1 MMMKR
6 ILLAALLAAGSHAA
20 MAEKFEKYPAEVY
33 AGQPAK
39 LNLAKYPWAR
49 DYRTRFRAALAG
61 GVNFAGKYAIVT
73 WGCGMGCSISTSVNI
88 QTGEVSPFE
97 VPVSG
102 EEFVE
107 ASFDY
112 KPNSRLLKVN
122 WEEFLN
128 ESKLCV
134 SREYVLDS
142 SQKLTKIS
150 ERKTRPRDDG
160 CATLPIF

>member
-1 MMMKR
+1 MMKR
-6 ILLAALLAAGSHAA
+6 ILLAALLAGSQAA
-20 MAEKFEKYPAEVY
+20 MAEKFEKYPVEVY
-33 AGQPAK
+33 AGRPAK
-39 LNLAKYPWAR
+39 PDFASFPEAR
-49 DYRTRFRAALAG
+49 QYKTRIRGAFSG
-61 GVNFAGKYAIVT
+61 GVNFAGKYAITT
-73 WGCGMGCSISTSVNI
+73 WGCGMGCAVAISLNI
-88 QTGEVSPFE
+88 QTGEISPFQ

-102 EEFVE
+102 EEFYGV
-107 ASFDY
+107 SFDY

-122 WEEFLN
+122 WEEFLD

-160 CATLPIF
+160 CATLPFF

>member
-1 MMMKR
+1 MIR
-6 ILLAALLAAGSHAA
+6 ALIFSLAACFSIPAV
-20 MAEKFEKYPAEVY
+20 AEKFEKYPAEVY
-33 AGQPAK
+33 VGKPAK
-39 LNLAKYPWAR
+39 PDFASFPEAR
-49 DYRTRFRAALAG
+49 QYKTRIRGAFSG
-61 GVNFAGKYAIVT
+61 GVNFAGKYAITT
-73 WGCGMGCSISTSVNI
+73 WGCGMGCAVAISLNI
-88 QTGEVSPFE
+88 QTGEISPFQ

-102 EEFVE
+102 EEFYGV
-107 ASFDY
+107 SFDY

-160 CATLPIF
+160 CATPGRR

>member
-1 MMMKR
+1 MMKR
-6 ILLAALLAAGSHAA
+6 ILLAALLAGSQAA
-20 MAEKFEKYPAEVY
+20 MAEKFEKYPVEVY
-33 AGQPAK
+33 AGRPAK
-39 LNLAKYPWAR
+39 PDLASFPEAR
-49 DYRTRFRAALAG
+49 QYKTRIRGAFSG
-61 GVNFAGKYAIVT
+61 GVNFAGKYAITT
-73 WGCGMGCSISTSVNI
+73 WGCGMGCAVAISLNI
-88 QTGEVSPFE
+88 QTGEISPFQ

-102 EEFVE
+102 EEFYGV
-107 ASFDY
+107 SFDY

-122 WEEFLN
+122 WEEFLD